1 MTSLDKKF
9 RPLTLKKLK
18 QYGKSIVY
26 SQTVEGEYN
35 PVTSEATTTTTN
47 FNIKGLFS
55 GVSSGDITSGLATAT
70 DIKIIIAAVDI
81 ENPTTKDIIDNKY
94 PVTYVKPHYSGDL
107 IAYFELICKAR

>member
-1 MTSLDKKF
+1 MTTLDKKF
-9 RPLTLKKLK
+9 RPLTLKLLK
-18 QYGKSIVY
+18 KYGKSIVY
-26 SQTVEGEYN
+26 SQTVEGAYN
-35 PVTSEATTTTTN
+35 PSTSEATVTTTN
-47 FNIKGLFS
+47 SNIKGLFS